1 MKELI
6 IKNSRIEISDYLFG
20 DCKSIER
27 EFSIYD
33 NINHSIYYKGIEYD
47 SRNHILKLPRG
58 YNISKLENILNKS
71 AYLDTN
77 FDPYDR
83 VSQTLFSSMP
93 RDEDQIKAIQ
103 FMTGEGPYSENRK
116 KSQLFLNLP
125 TGKGKTYCTI
135 YSVAILQLRAIVIA
149 SNGGWLDQWSDFIKQ
164 YTNIKPSEIYMISG
178 EPTIT
183 RLLKKGVDGIKY
195 ILATHSTIR
204 AYGEKYGWGKVTE
217 LFKKLRI
224 GIKVYD
230 EAHLDFDN
238 ICKIDY
244 NTNTYKTFY
253 VTATAAKS
261 DKKMNYIYK
270 KYFEN
275 VSSINL
281 FHEDTDPHTK
291 YISILFN
298 SHPTDKEIIQICN
311 RNPYGFDRNL
321 YTNYLVN
328 KPNYY
333 FVLITILKLALPM
346 NGKCL
351 IYIGTNDAILKT
363 YEWIA
368 TYIPWLINDVGIY
381 TSLISEEQKADQLNK
396 KIILSTTKS
405 AGAAS
410 DIKDLKMTVVLN
422 EPFKSE
428 VLARQTLGRTRNPK
442 TYYFEVVDLG
452 FAPTQRYYK
461 SKKKIFEKYALT
473 CSQSVLSDDM
483 LIQRAVSFAQNYEF
497 TPPKMMLS
505 QPMIVKR
512 KDDNKK

>member
-1 MKELI
+1 MRDLI
-6 IKNSRIEISDYLFG
+6 VKNSRIEITDYNFG
-20 DCKSIER
+20 DYKSIEK
-27 EFSIYD
+27 EYSIYD
-33 NINHSIYYKGIEYD
+33 NINHCIYYKGIEYD
-47 SRNHILKLPRG
+47 SKNRILKLPRG
-58 YNISKLENILNKS
+58 SNILKLENILGKC

-77 FDPYDR
+77 FDPYDK
-83 VSQTLFSSMP
+83 VPTTLFSSMP

-103 FMTGEGPYSENRK
+103 FMTGEGKYNENKK

-135 YSVAILQLRAIVIA
+135 YSVAVLQLRAMVIA
-149 SNGGWLDQWSDFIKQ
+149 SNSGWLDQWSDFIKQ

-178 EPTIT
+178 EPSIT

-204 AYGEKYGWGKVTE
+204 AYGEKYGWEKVTE
-217 LFKKLRI
+217 LFRKLRI

-270 KYFEN
+270 RYFEN

-298 SHPTDKEIIQICN
+298 SHPTDKEVIQICN
-311 RNPYGFDRNL
+311 RNVYGFDRNL
-321 YTNYLVN
+321 YTNYLVT

-333 FVLITILKLALPM
+333 FMLITILKLALPM
-346 NGKCL
+346 EGKCL

-363 YEWIA
+363 YEWIGCNM
-368 TYIPWLINDVGIY
+368 PWLISDVGIY
-381 TSLISEEQKADQLNK
+381 TSLIPEEQKAEQLNK

-473 CSQSVLSDDM
+473 CSQSILSDDM
-483 LIQRAVSFAQNYEF
+483 LIQRASSFMQNYEF
-497 TPPKMMLS
+497 TPPQEMLTT
-505 QPMIVKR
+505 PMIIKEKR
-512 KDDNKK
+512 K

>member
-1 MKELI
+1 MRDLI
-6 IKNSRIEISDYLFG
+6 VKNSRIEITNYIFG
-20 DCKSIER
+20 DYKSIEK

-33 NINHSIYYKGIEYD
+33 HINHCLYYKGIEYD
-47 SRNHILKLPRG
+47 SKNRILKLPRG
-58 YNISKLENILNKS
+58 SNILKLENVLDKC
-71 AYLDTN
+71 AYVDTN
-77 FDPYDR
+77 FDPYDK
-83 VSQTLFSSMP
+83 VSTTLFSSMP
-93 RDEDQIKAIQ
+93 RDDDQIKAIQ
-103 FMTGEGPYSENRK
+103 FMTGEGKYTENKK

-135 YSVAILQLRAIVIA
+135 YSIAVLQLRAMVIA
-149 SNGGWLDQWSDFIKQ
+149 SNSGWLDQWSDFIKQ

-178 EPTIT
+178 EPSIT
-183 RLLKKGVDGIKY
+183 RLLKKGAEGIKY

-204 AYGEKYGWGKVTE
+204 SYGEKYGWGKVTE
-217 LFKKLRI
+217 LFRRLRI

-261 DKKMNYIYK
+261 DKKMDYIYK

-275 VSSINL
+275 VPFINL

-298 SHPTDKEIIQICN
+298 SHPTDREVIQICN
-311 RNPYGFDRNL
+311 RNAYGFDRHL
-321 YTNYLVN
+321 YTNYLVT
-328 KPNYY
+328 KFNYY
-333 FVLITILKLALPM
+333 FVLITILKLALSM

-363 YEWIA
+363 YEWIGNN
-368 TYIPWLINDVGIY
+368 IPWLINDVGIY
-381 TSLISEEQKADQLNK
+381 TSLVSEEQKADQLNN

-428 VLARQTLGRTRNPK
+428 VIAKQTLGRTRNPK
-442 TYYFEVVDLG
+442 TYYFDVVDLG

-461 SKKKIFEKYALT
+461 VKKKIFEKYALT
-473 CSQSVLSDDM
+473 CSQCILSDDM
-483 LIQRAVSFAQNYEF
+483 LIQRAASFAQSYRF
-497 TPPKMMLS
+497 VPPQEMLTT
-505 QPMIVKR
+505 PMIIKEKR
-512 KDDNKK
+512 K